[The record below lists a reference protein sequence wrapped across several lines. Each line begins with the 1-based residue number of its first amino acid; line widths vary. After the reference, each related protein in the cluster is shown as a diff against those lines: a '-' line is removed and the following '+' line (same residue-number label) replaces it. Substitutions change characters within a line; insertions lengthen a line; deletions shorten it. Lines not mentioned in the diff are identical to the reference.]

1 MSSISQKKVKFS
13 TGRNSFNNLIG
24 NNDVNSL
31 QKMFKKETKKMLFKH
46 SLNESKKQN
55 FQWYFK
61 TFFFWIL
68 GKIANET
75 ESSTY
80 YINIMQMLYW

>member
-1 MSSISQKKVKFS
+1 MSSISQKKVKIS

-46 SLNESKKQN
+46 TLNESKKQN

-61 TFFFWIL
+61 KFFS
-68 GKIANET
+68 
-75 ESSTY
+75 ESWEKLQMKLKVAH
-80 YINIMQMLYW
+80 NI